1 MSKFDYI
8 NKALNEFT
16 KKDKEEWQYR
26 ASAKM
31 IGNTKGV
38 GVPRSEA
45 EKQAI
50 AERMKGNESR
60 KGQKN
65 SEFQKQAARKGQL
78 KRTTKS
84 RKEAWEKVDQAARVR
99 NYKDREGHRQKA
111 IDNMKHKR
119 KKLQA
124 FYNGELVGT
133 FESIMEASRTLGIN
147 SGSISMCLKNPSWSA
162 KGYKFQTL
170 IN

>member
-8 NKALNEFT
+8 NKSLSDFT
-16 KKDKEEWQYR
+16 RKDKEEWQYR

-38 GVPRSEA
+38 GVPRSES

-50 AERMKGNESR
+50 ADRMKGNTRR

-65 SEFQKQAARKGQL
+65 SKSQKEAARKAQL

-84 RKEAWEKVDQAARVR
+84 RKEAWKKVDQAARVR
-99 NYKDREGHRQKA
+99 NYKDKEAHRQKA
-111 IDNMKHKR
+111 IDNMKHRR

-133 FESIMEASRTLGIN
+133 FESIMEASRSLGIN

-162 KGYKFQTL
+162 KGYKFQRL
-170 IN
+170 I